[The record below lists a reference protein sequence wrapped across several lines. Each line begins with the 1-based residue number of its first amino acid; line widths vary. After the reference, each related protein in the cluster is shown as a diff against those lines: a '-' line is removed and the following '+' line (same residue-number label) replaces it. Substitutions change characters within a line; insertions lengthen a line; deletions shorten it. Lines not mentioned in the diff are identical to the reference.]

1 MVKKKK
7 PKRAKKYEQKLA
19 INGSFNDV
27 MNVIVRDIK
36 SPVKPKSRAK

>member
-7 PKRAKKYEQKLA
+7 PKRAKKYESKLA
-19 INGSFNDV
+19 INGSFDDL

-36 SPVKPKSRAK
+36 KPKKAKK